1 MKTIFKNYN
10 IKRTKKDVSISPY
23 SPYTSLRKTIF
34 LNILLPFE
42 PTLFPKL
49 QVYLADFP
57 YLLYTILPEAINL
70 EDLMR
75 LLVRNGLKIICIF
88 FHNTSFFMEQ
98 KQYTVDGKNK
108 HIFEVHLFFL
118 KMNVNKFIHLLKQI
132 KSTSLNKSSSIL
144 FQYLK
149 SIEYCYSTNFK

>member
-1 MKTIFKNYN
+1 MKTIQKDYN
-10 IKRTKKDVSISPY
+10 IKNTKNNVSIF
-23 SPYTSLRKTIF
+23 PYTFYSSSRRTIF
-34 LNILLPFE
+34 LNTLLPFE

-57 YLLYTILPEAINL
+57 YLRYTISPEAINL

-98 KQYTVDGKNK
+98 NQYTVIGKNK
-108 HIFEVHLFFL
+108 QIFEVHLFFL
-118 KMNVNKFIHLLKQI
+118 KRNVKKFIPLLKQI

-144 FQYLK
+144 FQY
-149 SIEYCYSTNFK
+149 T

>member
-1 MKTIFKNYN
+1 MKTIKKNYN
-10 IKRTKKDVSISPY
+10 IKNTKKNVSISPY
-23 SPYTSLRKTIF
+23 IIYSSLSLTIF
-34 LNILLPFE
+34 LNTLLPFE

-57 YLLYTILPEAINL
+57 YLRYTISPEAINL

-98 KQYTVDGKNK
+98 KQYTVNGKNK
-108 HIFEVHLFFL
+108 QIFDVHLFFL
-118 KMNVNKFIHLLKQI
+118 KRNINKFIPLLKQI

-144 FQYLK
+144 FH
-149 SIEYCYSTNFK
+149 